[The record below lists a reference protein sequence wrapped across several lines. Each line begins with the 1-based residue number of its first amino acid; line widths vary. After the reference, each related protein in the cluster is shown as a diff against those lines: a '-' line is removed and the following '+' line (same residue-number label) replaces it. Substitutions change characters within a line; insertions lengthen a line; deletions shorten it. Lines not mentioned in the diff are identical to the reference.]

1 MPFLPPNQQC
11 QSTEGNTARNSSYN
25 FLSYPPDNHHSSD
38 DAYWRGGV
46 CHEEDMVLV
55 LTENA
60 DELIRHIM
68 SSTCLLVHPFN
79 WTSGAETTLLGRTV
93 LMQLIMATMRSRCGH
108 YIFQLWLVSSF
119 FFFFFL
125 T

>member
-1 MPFLPPNQQC
+1 M
-11 QSTEGNTARNSSYN
+11 
-25 FLSYPPDNHHSSD
+25 
-38 DAYWRGGV
+38 